1 MSEYET
7 TLNTL
12 EQLIYKMNR
21 SHWADIEILEDEDS
35 RYSIALREAIE
46 AIERLEDLCRQKH
59 KFFTRI
65 LI

>member
-12 EQLIYKMNR
+12 EQLIYKMSR

-35 RYSIALREAIE
+35 RYSIALSNAVEAIK
-46 AIERLEDLCRQKH
+46 RLEDLCR
-59 KFFTRI
+59 
-65 LI
+65 

>member
-46 AIERLEDLCRQKH
+46 AIERLEDLCR
-59 KFFTRI
+59 
-65 LI
+65 

>member
-7 TLNTL
+7 ILNTL

-35 RYSIALREAIE
+35 RYSIALRKAIE
-46 AIERLEDLCRQKH
+46 AIERLEDLCR
-59 KFFTRI
+59 
-65 LI
+65 